1 MHRVSTKR
9 RMLMKQ
15 LTIMLF
21 FLGFAITSNPLFSAD
36 MQDYGKIW
44 ATWGEEG
51 HTAYI
56 WGFNNG
62 KSHALII
69 VGNEIFLSDK
79 RGDKVPETFYE
90 NIRVQTMTLYDTNK
104 IIDVITNLYKDP
116 ANSYI
121 GFNNMF
127 YIAQD
132 SLSGKDVSKDILDA
146 RKAAI
151 DIANYILNKKMEGK

>member
-21 FLGFAITSNPLFSAD
+21 FLGFVITSNSVFSAD

-44 ATWGEEG
+44 ATWGKEG
-51 HTAYI
+51 KTAYI
-56 WGFNNG
+56 WGFNHG

-90 NIRVQTMTLYDTNK
+90 HIRVQTMTLYDTNK

-132 SLSGKDVSKDILDA
+132 SLSGKDVSKDILEA

-151 DIANYILNKKMEGK
+151 ALADYMLNQKMEGK

>member
-1 MHRVSTKR
+1 
-9 RMLMKQ
+9 
-15 LTIMLF
+15 MLF
-21 FLGFAITSNPLFSAD
+21 LLGFAITSNPLFSAD

-44 ATWGEEG
+44 ATWGKEG

-56 WGFNNG
+56 GGFNHG
-62 KSHALII
+62 KNHALLI
-69 VGNEIFLSDK
+69 VGNEIFNSNN

-90 NIRVQTMTLYDTNK
+90 NIRVNIETLYDTNK

-121 GFNNMF
+121 AFNNIF

-132 SLSGKDVSKDILDA
+132 SLSGKDVSKDILWA

>member
-1 MHRVSTKR
+1 
-9 RMLMKQ
+9 MKQ

-44 ATWGEEG
+44 TAWGKEG
-51 HTAYI
+51 KTAYI

-62 KSHALII
+62 KNHALII
-69 VGNEIFLSDK
+69 VGNEIFNSDN

-90 NIRVQTMTLYDTNK
+90 NIRVNIATLYDTNK

-132 SLSGKDVSKDILDA
+132 SLSGKDVSKDILEA

-151 DIANYILNKKMEGK
+151 AIANYILNKKMEGK